1 MPKSLQGKTALVTG
15 SSRGIGRAIAE
26 GLASK
31 GAAVV
36 VNYVGNH
43 EAADEV
49 VAAIAG
55 KGGKAIAV
63 QADISRIFIACL
75 TRLRVSS
82 ARSTSWL
89 PMSASPSSSL

>member
-1 MPKSLQGKTALVTG
+1 MSRSLQGKIAIVTG

-55 KGGKAIAV
+55 NGGKAVAI
-63 QADISRIFIACL
+63 QADMSSVSDKIGRASCRE
-75 TRLRVSS
+75 RV
-82 ARSTSWL
+82 
-89 PMSASPSSSL
+89 